1 MWISRLAAEKKKK
14 ELRENDRNTQSVLKL
29 ENLPVGLWIQILQHN
44 QEKITIIWSGLQL
57 EGSSPMLLSIIYQAE
72 TNYDDTI
79 LDFISFQSAFKWI
92 LPSRSYE
99 VCFLPITNWTWTQ
112 KYWQFPCF
120 FSFLPCGKPNRKSIL
135 ISNNNLHPQPCT
147 RAVQDICVKN

>member
-1 MWISRLAAEKKKK
+1 MLSQSLWSLHRIWISRLDCREIEIRTRWKWSQYPVCFEAW
-14 ELRENDRNTQSVLKL
+14 ELASWFMNTNTATQSG
-29 ENLPVGLWIQILQHN
+29 ENYNNLVWV
-44 QEKITIIWSGLQL
+44 TIRREHS
-57 EGSSPMLLSIIYQAE
+57 MLLSIIYQAE

-92 LPSRSYE
+92 LPSRSHE

-135 ISNNNLHPQPCT
+135 ISNNNLQP
-147 RAVQDICVKN
+147 

>member
-1 MWISRLAAEKKKK
+1 MRLDFREIEKRTPWKWSQYPVCFEAW
-14 ELRENDRNTQSVLKL
+14 ELASWFMNTNTATQSG
-29 ENLPVGLWIQILQHN
+29 ENYNNLVWV
-44 QEKITIIWSGLQL
+44 TIRREHS
-57 EGSSPMLLSIIYQAE
+57 MLLSIIYQAE

-92 LPSRSYE
+92 WPSRSHE
-99 VCFLPITNWTWTQ
+99 VCFLTITNWTWTQ

-135 ISNNNLHPQPCT
+135 ISNNNLQPCT